1 MNRAGH
7 PAPPDAHRGRGG
19 RERRTAAPPGR
30 SNALAE
36 GGAARNV
43 SRPASYPHPAPE
55 PAAPPVT
62 NKAVARHLKL
72 TADLVELTGGN
83 PFRARAFAS
92 GARTVERLEEP
103 VAELLAAGEL
113 VGVKGI
119 GKGLAA
125 EIGEL
130 LETGT
135 MGVTETLLQSLP
147 PGLPEVLRVKGLGV
161 KKVRALW
168 TEAGVTS
175 IEDLEAAAVS
185 GKLESLDGFGA
196 KTVQNILG
204 AVEQLKAYRGKAHL
218 RDAWA
223 EAVAARDA
231 LRQAGHAA
239 DLAGAVRRQ
248 CNVVERAD
256 LVTTAPPEA
265 AARVLADWDARRRG
279 GVAEGDRPAGEGRA
293 VEARLPLGLPL
304 TVWSTPPEAYGSTLF
319 ERTGPDDHVAAV
331 REAGGVG
338 EHSDEDDVY
347 RAAGLAPVPAPLRDD
362 AHWLEAAGRGGL
374 PTLLKTGDLRG
385 TVHNHTTA
393 SDGTATLR
401 EMCDAARARG
411 LSYFGVCD
419 HSRSL
424 QIAHGLSV
432 EALLAQVE
440 EVREVNEAYRAEGVD
455 FRVFS
460 GSEVDVLADG
470 SMDFP
475 DDVLAQLD
483 VVVASVHQ
491 GFNMTEAE
499 ATARVVRAVQN
510 PHVDVLGHPTGR
522 LLLRREGYPLDHGA
536 VLDACA
542 EHGVAVE
549 LNANPWRLDVDWTF
563 VRAARERGVL
573 VSVNPDA
580 HSTDGL
586 DDTRWGV
593 ASAQKGGLTAEGSL
607 TSKTSDELAA
617 WLGGA
622 GR

>member
-1 MNRAGH
+1 M
-7 PAPPDAHRGRGG
+7 
-19 RERRTAAPPGR
+19 
-30 SNALAE
+30 
-36 GGAARNV
+36 
-43 SRPASYPHPAPE
+43 
-55 PAAPPVT
+55 T

-125 EIGEL
+125 EIDEL
-130 LETGT
+130 LQTGT

-231 LRQAGHAA
+231 LRHAGHTA

-265 AARVLADWDARRRG
+265 AATVLADWG
-279 GVAEGDRPAGEGRA
+279 GAAADGHTT
-293 VEARLPLGLPL
+293 ARLPLGLPL
-304 TVWSTPPEAYGSTLF
+304 TVWSTPPDAYGSTLF

-331 REAGGVG
+331 HARGGAG
-338 EHSDEDDVY
+338 EHAEEDDVY
-347 RAAGLAPVPAPLRDD
+347 RAAGLALVPAPLRDD
-362 AHWLEAAGRGGL
+362 AHWLEVAGRGGL
-374 PTLLKTGDLRG
+374 PTLLKTGDLQG
-385 TVHNHTTA
+385 TIHNHTTA

-440 EVREVNEAYRAEGVD
+440 EVARLNDDYRAEGVD

-460 GSEVDVLADG
+460 GSEVDILSDG

-491 GFNMTEAE
+491 GFRMTEAE
-499 ATARVVRAVQN
+499 ATARVVRAVEN

-522 LLLRREGYPLDHGA
+522 LLLRREGYPLDHDA

-542 EHGVAVE
+542 AHGVAVE

-607 TSKTSDELAA
+607 TSKTADGLAA
-617 WLGGA
+617 WRGGA

>member
-1 MNRAGH
+1 M
-7 PAPPDAHRGRGG
+7 
-19 RERRTAAPPGR
+19 
-30 SNALAE
+30 
-36 GGAARNV
+36 
-43 SRPASYPHPAPE
+43 
-55 PAAPPVT
+55 T

-130 LETGT
+130 LQSGT

-175 IEDLEAAAVS
+175 IEDLEAAAAS

-204 AVEQLKAYRGKAHL
+204 AVEQLKAYRGKSHL

-223 EAVAARDA
+223 EATAARDA
-231 LRQAGHAA
+231 LRAAGHAA

-248 CNVVERAD
+248 CNVVEAAD

-265 AARVLADWDARRRG
+265 AAAALADWG
-279 GVAEGDRPAGEGRA
+279 GAVEGDRVA
-293 VEARLPLGLPL
+293 ARLPLGLPL
-304 TVWSTPPEAYGSTLF
+304 TVWSAPPDAYGSALF
-319 ERTGPDDHVAAV
+319 ERTGPDEHVAAV
-331 REAGGVG
+331 HARGGAGA
-338 EHSDEDDVY
+338 HADEDGVY
-347 RAAGLAPVPAPLRDD
+347 RAAGLEPLPAPLRDD
-362 AHWLEAAGRGGL
+362 AHWLESGDRPA
-374 PTLLKTGDLRG
+374 LLRTTDLRG

-393 SDGTATLR
+393 SDGTASLR

-411 LSYFGVCD
+411 LGYFGVCD

-424 QIAHGLSV
+424 QIAHGLSA

-440 EVREVNEAYRAEGVD
+440 EVAALNEAYRAEGVD

-470 SMDFP
+470 SMDYP
-475 DDVLAQLD
+475 DDVLARLD

-491 GFNMTEAE
+491 GFRMTEAE

-522 LLLRREGYPLDHGA
+522 LLLRREGYPLDHEA

-607 TSKTSDELAA
+607 TSKTAEEMEA

>member
-1 MNRAGH
+1 M
-7 PAPPDAHRGRGG
+7 
-19 RERRTAAPPGR
+19 
-30 SNALAE
+30 
-36 GGAARNV
+36 
-43 SRPASYPHPAPE
+43 
-55 PAAPPVT
+55 T

-130 LETGT
+130 LQTGT

-147 PGLPEVLRVKGLGV
+147 PGIPEVLRVKGLGV

-185 GKLESLDGFGA
+185 GRLEALDGFGA

-248 CNVVERAD
+248 CNVVEGAA

-265 AARVLADWDARRRG
+265 AAAALADWGAARPG
-279 GVAEGDRPAGEGRA
+279 GAEDGRVEG
-293 VEARLPLGLPL
+293 RLPLGLPL
-304 TVWSTPPEAYGSTLF
+304 AAWSAPPAAYGSALF
-319 ERTGPDDHVAAV
+319 EHTGPDAHVAAV
-331 REAGGVG
+331 RERGGAGD
-338 EHSDEDDVY
+338 HADEDDVY
-347 RAAGLAPVPAPLRDD
+347 RAAGVEPIPAPLRDD
-362 AHWLEAAGRGGL
+362 PHWLDSGDRPA
-374 PTLLKTGDLRG
+374 LLTSADLRG

-393 SDGTATLR
+393 SDGSATLR
-401 EMCDAARARG
+401 EMCDAARERG
-411 LSYFGVCD
+411 LGYFGVCD

-432 EALLAQVE
+432 DAVLGQVE
-440 EVREVNEAYRAEGVD
+440 EVARLNDDYAAEGVG

-460 GSEVDVLADG
+460 GSEVDILADG

-475 DDVLAQLD
+475 DSVLAQLD

-499 ATARVVRAVQN
+499 ATARVVRAVSN

-522 LLLRREGYPLDHGA
+522 LLLRREGYPLDHEA

-573 VSVNPDA
+573 VSINPDA

-607 TSKTSDELAA
+607 TSKTAGELAA